1 MSLVAD
7 ENIDT
12 EIIEELRET
21 GYEILSISENFPG
34 IPDEEVLKIANK
46 YNAILITGDK
56 DFGELVFRRGQANK
70 GVILIRIF
78 GVPQEEKTRIVLE
91 AFEHHET
98 DFMESFTVIG
108 KNKIRIKRLI

>member
-1 MSLVAD
+1 VNLVAD

-12 EIIEELRET
+12 EIIAELRGR
-21 GYEILSISENFPG
+21 GYEILSISENFSG
-34 IPDEEVLKIANK
+34 IPDEEVLEIANK

-78 GVPQEEKTRIVLE
+78 GVPQEEKARIVLE
-91 AFEHHET
+91 VFELHKT
-98 DFMESFTVIG
+98 DFMENFTVIG
-108 KNKIRIKRLI
+108 KNKIRIKRME